1 MSIGG
6 ISAGG
11 HISCVIQHMARDA
24 GVPLKLCM
32 PSVPGVTD
40 AGTYRSYHDS
50 PYASFREL
58 RLAPIL
64 PWGRIQWF
72 GRHTIPRE
80 KEAETRALWPDF
92 WLAPIRA
99 PNWSGLCDTFI
110 RTAEIDPLRDEGEA
124 YGMKLVAGGS
134 KVTIKRYLGC
144 PHTFMAMTFLG
155 QKHQYDDDAIAALRA
170 AHGL

>member
-1 MSIGG
+1 
-6 ISAGG
+6 
-11 HISCVIQHMARDA
+11 MARDA